1 MTNNLEDY
9 TYKKMPNY
17 LYEQIKEKVFTVFNE
32 YKINTLPIDCKKL
45 AQSMGYKL
53 VKYSDLSADSLITQQ
68 SNEGC
73 SSIYAINGQ
82 VIKKIYYNDSQV
94 VGRQR
99 YTIMHEIAH
108 GVYDH
113 KEESDL
119 ADDIANFFARY
130 SLVPIPLIHKLKIDN
145 VDDIVETFNVS
156 HALAENCLK
165 DYYNWLEYGQPTL
178 LPYESKLLEL
188 FGF

>member
-1 MTNNLEDY
+1 MTKSLEDY

-17 LYEQIKEKVFTVFNE
+17 LYEQIKEKVFEVFKEFN
-32 YKINTLPIDCKKL
+32 INTIPIDCKKL
-45 AQSMGYKL
+45 AQLLGYKL
-53 VKYSDLSADSLITQQ
+53 IKYSNLSADSLITQQ

-73 SSIYAINGQ
+73 SFIYAINNKE
-82 VIKKIYYNDSQV
+82 IKKIYYNDAQV

-108 GVYDH
+108 GVYEH

-130 SLVPIPLIHKLKIDN
+130 SLAPIPLIHKLKIDD
-145 VDDIVETFNVS
+145 VDSIAETFNVS

-165 DYYNWLEYGQPTL
+165 DYYNWLEYGKPTL